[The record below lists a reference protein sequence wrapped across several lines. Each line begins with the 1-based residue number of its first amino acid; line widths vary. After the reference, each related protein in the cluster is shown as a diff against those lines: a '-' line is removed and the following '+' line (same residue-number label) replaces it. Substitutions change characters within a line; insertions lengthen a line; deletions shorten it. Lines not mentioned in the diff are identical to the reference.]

1 MTPRRLLALDGVRG
15 IAALVVVIMHVQP
28 MIGGRLFDHGY
39 LMVDLFF
46 LMSGFV
52 LSNAYGQKLGHGGQ
66 GLAFM
71 RVRLIRLYPLAAAGW
86 ILGAL
91 VFAIIRPPGQAPPFD
106 QNPVSF
112 GLGLVF
118 LPWLAG
124 GLVAPFDGPAWS
136 LQAEFWINALYGFVA
151 PRLTDRRLAVIV
163 IAAAAGL
170 AVVTARAGGLDGGVA
185 NNEVARGAGPWSFA
199 VGWLRIGFAFPMGI
213 LLHRLWSAGRSP
225 RLTASKALAIV
236 SLGLVA
242 IAAAPLS
249 MPPTYDLVAVVVAFP
264 ALVLL
269 AANAEVRGRAAWFC
283 AWSGRLSY
291 PLYIL
296 HGPILVLTHG
306 LEPKTLGASGQAL
319 AFTAAI
325 LVCIGLAAIAD
336 AGFDLPVR
344 RRLTAWVQAAPR
356 VPLK

>member
-15 IAALVVVIMHVQP
+15 IAALVVVIMHIQP

-52 LSNAYGQKLGHGGQ
+52 LSNAYGHRLGRGGQ
-66 GLAFM
+66 GPAFM
-71 RVRLIRLYPLAAAGW
+71 RIRLVRLYPLAAAGW
-86 ILGAL
+86 LLGAA
-91 VFAIIRPPGQAPPFD
+91 VFAIIRPPGQSPPFD

-112 GLGLVF
+112 ALGLAF

-136 LQAEFWINALYGFVA
+136 LQAEFWINALYGFIA
-151 PRLTDRRLAVIV
+151 PRLTDRRLAVVV

-170 AVVTARAGGLDGGVA
+170 AVVTARTGGLDGGVA

-199 VGWLRIGFAFPMGI
+199 IGWLRIAFAFPMGI
-213 LLHRLWSAGRSP
+213 LLHRLWAAGRLP
-225 RLTASKALAIV
+225 RLSASNALILV
-236 SLGLVA
+236 SLGLIA
-242 IAAAPLS
+242 IAAAPLGT
-249 MPPTYDLVAVVVAFP
+249 PPTYDLLAVVVAFP
-264 ALVLL
+264 TLVVL
-269 AANAEVRGRAAWFC
+269 AANAEIKGRAAGFC

-306 LEPKTLGASGQAL
+306 LEPKTLGASSQAL
-319 AFTAAI
+319 AFTAAV
-325 LVCIGLAAIAD
+325 LVCIGLAAVAD
-336 AGFDLPVR
+336 ASFDIPLR
-344 RRLTAWVQAAPR
+344 RRLTAWVQAAAPK
-356 VPLK
+356 PLK